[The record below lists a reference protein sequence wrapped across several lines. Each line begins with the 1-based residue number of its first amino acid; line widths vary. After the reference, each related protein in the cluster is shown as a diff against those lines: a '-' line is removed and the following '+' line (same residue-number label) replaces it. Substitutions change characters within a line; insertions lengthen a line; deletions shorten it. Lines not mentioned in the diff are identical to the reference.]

1 MNFWIILL
9 LAALLFTVL
18 LYPFRTHWFYLCRT
32 SLLGLLF
39 LGLLPVLARY
49 SERSLLIGVFDLD
62 TGTDLDTGIN
72 GMVVGFLLFFA
83 AWAIIATSQLVIRL
97 ADARLGVTV
106 PAVGG
111 IFLWLRFALILLA
124 VGINGWAVWYA
135 TDGPQL
141 QVFLGLLAGL
151 AAGLVFFAVIQFGE
165 LKKRQKPNKTVWSWL
180 WQQLFDPEVRVPD
193 KPDVPGARFQLFGI
207 IPVSARLGRGYLH
220 KTKKGATKLL
230 PDHFR
235 TVFALISFAVL
246 YVCLPFLSGKF
257 PLSALCYLLLLLII
271 FIWFLSSLTFFFD
284 SYRVPLLIVL
294 IPLVCLAS
302 WNKHSDHF
310 YRIWPAGPHVE
321 PDTTDTNPGEVLARA
336 ADDGQPVVLIAAAGG
351 GIQAAAW
358 TAQVLTGLEEILDEK
373 TKKPGIFARSI
384 RLLSGVSGGSVGIM
398 FYVHGTYPLGT
409 TNLSAVDRHKK
420 IMEAAMGSSLGQAVQ
435 GLAYPDLWRC
445 LNPGFGLFDDRA
457 TRLEGAWIENDDR
470 QFGWSDGASLKD
482 ATLTK
487 WQHDLAERNRP
498 AVIFNSTVV
507 ETGER
512 FTFSTSQFRKDDLA
526 QSQSDFATY
535 YKDTDISIPTAVRL
549 SATFPVVSPAAQPE
563 LVKDSTSNNP
573 IRDGR
578 DIPRLHLV
586 DGGYF
591 DNSGLI
597 ALSTWL
603 DSALQYVVLCKN
615 PSKVPGK
622 ILVIQILPFPEPPS
636 PGNEAPATPFSQ
648 ILSPLQTVLSVR
660 EQVQT
665 GMTQRDFAFV
675 STRWKLEAFNP
686 VSPAKIRP
694 IDIQLVNVVYQNDGQ
709 RYTPL
714 SWHLRKS
721 EQQAIED
728 TWKRF
733 KNPDRTTHRGATD
746 WATIESIESFFSGN

>member
-1 MNFWIILL
+1 VQKTKRNLW
-9 LAALLFTVL
+9 
-18 LYPFRTHWFYLCRT
+18 P
-32 SLLGLLF
+32 
-39 LGLLPVLARY
+39 
-49 SERSLLIGVFDLD
+49 
-62 TGTDLDTGIN
+62 
-72 GMVVGFLLFFA
+72 
-83 AWAIIATSQLVIRL
+83 
-97 ADARLGVTV
+97 
-106 PAVGG
+106 
-111 IFLWLRFALILLA
+111 WLRH
-124 VGINGWAVWYA
+124 
-135 TDGPQL
+135 
-141 QVFLGLLAGL
+141 
-151 AAGLVFFAVIQFGE
+151 
-165 LKKRQKPNKTVWSWL
+165 
-180 WQQLFDPEVRVPD
+180 QLFNPEVKVPD
-193 KPDVPGARFQLFGI
+193 NPDVPEAGFQVFGI
-207 IPVSARLGRGYLH
+207 RVPARLGRGYLH
-220 KTKKGATKLL
+220 KTKEGKTKLL

-235 TVFALISFAVL
+235 TLLALIAFAVL
-246 YVCLPFLSGKF
+246 YLAFLSVRV
-257 PLSALCYLLLLLII
+257 PLPALFYLLLLLII
-271 FIWFLSSLTFFFD
+271 FIWLLSSLTFFFD

-294 IPLVCLAS
+294 ILLVCLAS
-302 WNKHSDHF
+302 WSRNSDHF
-310 YRIWPAGPHVE
+310 YRIWPARPLVA
-321 PDTTDTNPGEVLARA
+321 PDTTDTSPGEVLTRA
-336 ADDGQPVVLIAAAGG
+336 TEDGQPVVLIAAAGG

-358 TAQVLTGLEEILDEK
+358 TARVLTGLEEILDEK

-398 FYVHGTYPLGT
+398 FYVHGTYPLGAT
-409 TNLSAVDRHKK
+409 DLSAVARHKN
-420 IMEAAMGSSLGQAVQ
+420 IMEAANGSSLGQAVQ
-435 GLAYPDLWRC
+435 GLAYLDLWRC
-445 LNPGFGLFDDRA
+445 LIPFLGPNPFDDRA
-457 TRLEGAWIENDDR
+457 TGLERAWIENDDR
-470 QFGWSDGASLKD
+470 QFGWADGASLKD

-487 WQHDLAERNRP
+487 WRHDLAKRNRP

-512 FTFSTSQFRKDDLA
+512 FTFSTSQFREDDLA

-573 IRDGR
+573 MPDGR
-578 DIPRLHLV
+578 NFPRLHLV

-636 PGNEAPATPFSQ
+636 PGKEAPPSPFSQ

-665 GMTQRDFAFV
+665 GMAQRDFAFV

-686 VSPAKIRP
+686 DSPAKIRP
-694 IDIQLVNVVYQNDGQ
+694 IDIQLVNVVYQEDGQQ

-721 EQQAIED
+721 EQDAIKES
-728 TWKRF
+728 WNRF
-733 KNPDRTTHRGATD
+733 KSRPDLGLTK
-746 WATIESIESFFSGN
+746 IESFFSGN